1 MLTTA
6 EKITSVEDLGT
17 FLACYDRAYGASI
30 LTLEFLQGCD
40 EVYMFRDHDGNP
52 VAGYTIN
59 TEQAYRTLDWLP
71 AELAAYYREKASGM
85 QTYELGTIWVDN
97 EKRNG
102 REKLELWLHIFGNMI
117 SRASTMMVG
126 CATSE
131 EIYRFYARYGMK
143 LAYYGPMRPANQ
155 SHAHQSFK
163 EGWIVYT
170 DDISTSKV
178 PEMYEALKKRLG

>member
-1 MLTTA
+1 MHTTA
-6 EKITSVEDLGT
+6 HKITSTDDHNTFVE
-17 FLACYDRAYGASI
+17 CYDRAYGASI

-40 EVYMFRDHDGNP
+40 EVYLFRDHEGKP

-59 TEQAYRTLDWLP
+59 LEQAYRTLSFIP
-71 AELAAYYREKASGM
+71 ADFAGYYREKATGL

-102 REKLELWLHIFGNMI
+102 REKLELWLHIFGNML
-117 SRASTMMVG
+117 SRADTVMVG

-143 LAYYGPMRPANQ
+143 LAYYGPMKTL
-155 SHAHQSFK
+155 SGDYFD
-163 EGWIVYT
+163 GWIIFC
-170 DDISTSKV
+170 DDITESKV
-178 PEMYEALKKRLG
+178 PEMYEALKKRLR

>member
-6 EKITSVEDLGT
+6 EQITSVEDLGT
-17 FLACYDRAYGASI
+17 FLRCYDRAYGASI

-59 TEQAYRTLDWLP
+59 TEQAYRTLEFIP
-71 AELAAYYREKASGM
+71 AEFATFYREKASGVLS
-85 QTYELGTIWVDN
+85 YELGTIWVEQ

-102 REKLELWLHIFGNMI
+102 RGKLELWLHIFGNMI
-117 SRASTMMVG
+117 SRADTMMVG
-126 CATSE
+126 STGSE

-143 LAYYGPMRPANQ
+143 LAYYGPMRPMNQ
-155 SHAHQSFK
+155 DYI
-163 EGWIVYT
+163 EGWIIYC
-170 DDISTSKV
+170 DDITQSKV
-178 PEMYEALKKRLG
+178 PEMYEALKKRLA